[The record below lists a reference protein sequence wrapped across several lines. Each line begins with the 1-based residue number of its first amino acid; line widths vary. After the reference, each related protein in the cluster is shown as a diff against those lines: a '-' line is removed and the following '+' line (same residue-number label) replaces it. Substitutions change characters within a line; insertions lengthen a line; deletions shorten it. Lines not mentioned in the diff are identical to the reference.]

1 MPPVRG
7 DSPHLMT
14 GLDGITEIIL
24 ENVKIASEKAEKIIP
39 FLRRIKQLYGQPL
52 ALVHDM
58 GKGILNAVKEVFP
71 NTPDFICHYH
81 FLSAQGK
88 TLFGAENDKIRGRLG
103 KHGIQGK
110 LRKRVREFKK
120 IIDEAPDLID
130 SFLNGLKVES
140 VEDPQRINHIPVV
153 AEYTLAIWALDVR
166 SRAKDMGFLLIG
178 HILLFIKDWK
188 PFILSLES

>member
-1 MPPVRG
+1 MMPPVKG

-52 ALVHDM
+52 ASVHDM

-71 NTPDFICHYH
+71 NNPDFICHYH

-88 TLFGAENDKIRGRLG
+88 NLFGAENDKIRGRLR

-120 IIDEAPDLID
+120 IIDEAPGLID
-130 SFLNGLKVES
+130 SFLNCLKVES

-153 AEYTLAIWALDVR
+153 AAYTLALWALEG
-166 SRAKDMGFLLIG
+166 KKQGKGYGF
-178 HILLFIKDWK
+178 
-188 PFILSLES
+188 PF